1 MCKSRIDLHIEDNP
15 RARRHPLAYVHRSPL
30 AILRVRSRNSP
41 RQPPACSRQP
51 FRPSGKNISTM
62 STAPFGVGGKPR
74 KPRPLVDTSARIC
87 VYDIPGAAIAP
98 LGPLAREITVD
109 INGME
114 TVIEVVCD
122 ARFLGGDGQQYFL
135 CPHCSRKVWHL
146 YVRDER
152 LACRQCS
159 GLDYAS
165 RHTRRRGLHRVRN
178 LRHRLGALPSP
189 LAPLPPRPKYWR
201 RDHWARAVAA
211 LVVAEAMV
219 AAELRAMIPRVRRRL
234 NRDRH
239 SNPGA

>member
-1 MCKSRIDLHIEDNP
+1 MTLP
-15 RARRHPLAYVHRSPL
+15 V
-30 AILRVRSRNSP
+30 
-41 RQPPACSRQP
+41 
-51 FRPSGKNISTM
+51 FGK
-62 STAPFGVGGKPR
+62 GRPR
-74 KPRPLVDTSARIC
+74 KPRTCVEDVPRIC
-87 VYDIPGAAIAP
+87 VYDLKKGAAAP
-98 LGPLAREITVD
+98 LSPSREATIRVAV
-109 INGME
+109 NGTEMALD
-114 TVIEVVCD
+114 VVCD
-122 ARFLGGDGQQYFL
+122 ARFFGGDGQRYFL